1 MNRSGPALLLAAL
14 LAACAGTGAGTES
27 RRPASTDLPL
37 LAQDSVQTTMPQNTP
52 TTETRSDLPT
62 TTVTTL
68 EWSSL
73 SIDDDVV
80 VEQPAP
86 TALQIE
92 AIGVMA
98 PVIPLGVVAETGEME
113 VPANIDEVGWYRFGP
128 SPGQPG
134 SSVLAAHVD
143 AYGEGP
149 GIFYNL
155 DRLLPGDTINVQF
168 EGGETTT
175 FVVTSSER
183 VPKGGL
189 AVESIFA
196 QDGAPVLRLITCGGG
211 FNYTSRSYDDNV
223 VVTAQPE
230 AP

>member
-1 MNRSGPALLLAAL
+1 M
-14 LAACAGTGAGTES
+14 
-27 RRPASTDLPL
+27 
-37 LAQDSVQTTMPQNTP
+37 
-52 TTETRSDLPT
+52 
-62 TTVTTL
+62 TTL

-73 SIDDDVV
+73 SIDNDVV
-80 VEQPAP
+80 GEEPAP

-92 AIGVMA
+92 AIGVTA
-98 PVIPLGVVAETGEME
+98 PVIPLGVVAETGQME
-113 VPANIDEVGWYRFGP
+113 VPDNVDEVGWYRFGP

-143 AYGEGP
+143 LYGEGP
-149 GIFYNL
+149 GVFYNL
-155 DRLLPGDTINVQF
+155 DRLLPGDSINVLF

-196 QDGAPVLRLITCGGG
+196 QDGQPVLTLITCGGA
-211 FNYTSRSYDDNV
+211 FNYSSRTYDDNV

-230 AP
+230 SP

>member
-1 MNRSGPALLLAAL
+1 MTRLGPALILATLLM
-14 LAACAGTGAGTES
+14 ACAGTGAGTAS
-27 RRPASTDLPL
+27 RPPAS
-37 LAQDSVQTTMPQNTP
+37 DSLELRAGTSAQTTLPETTTPEVTNTG
-52 TTETRSDLPT
+52 SAT
-62 TTVTTL
+62 TTVPTL

-73 SIDDDVV
+73 SIDNDMVV
-80 VEQPAP
+80 DELAP

-92 AIGVMA
+92 AIGVTA
-98 PVIPLGVVAETGEME
+98 PVIPLGVVADTGQME
-113 VPANIDEVGWYRFGP
+113 VPDNVDEVGWYRFGP

-143 AYGEGP
+143 LYGEGP
-149 GIFYNL
+149 GVFYNL
-155 DRLLPGDTINVQF
+155 DRLLPGDSINVLF

-196 QDGAPVLRLITCGGG
+196 QDGEPVLTLITCGGA
-211 FNYTSRSYDDNV
+211 FNYSSRTYDDNV
-223 VVTAQPE
+223 VVTAQLKSP
-230 AP
+230 